1 MNMFDA
7 RARPA
12 PMSEYERKYQEELED
27 FRRTKAK
34 MDREQE
40 EWEAAQ
46 RKIREDKEA
55 AEKNVREKIAIR
67 KDALPYTD
75 ELAQE
80 ICERIS
86 IGELLINICLDE
98 HLPSMRRCKQ
108 WLVANAEFN
117 ILYKS
122 AIDDRLSVFEE
133 QVIQIADD
141 MSRDFKTVIKN
152 SQEKRIPDSEQVARA
167 KLRINVRFRHLKAYR
182 QQRWGDAST
191 LTLKD
196 ADAFDTSSMDI
207 EALEREIADI
217 ERKEGIVR
225 MGKDRAA

>member
-1 MNMFDA
+1 
-7 RARPA
+7 
-12 PMSEYERKYQEELED
+12 MSEYERKYQEELED

-86 IGELLINICLDE
+86 IGELLINIC
-98 HLPSMRRCKQ
+98 
-108 WLVANAEFN
+108 
-117 ILYKS
+117 
-122 AIDDRLSVFEE
+122 
-133 QVIQIADD
+133 
-141 MSRDFKTVIKN
+141 
-152 SQEKRIPDSEQVARA
+152 AR
-167 KLRINVRFRHLKAYR
+167 
-182 QQRWGDAST
+182 
-191 LTLKD
+191 
-196 ADAFDTSSMDI
+196 
-207 EALEREIADI
+207 
-217 ERKEGIVR
+217 
-225 MGKDRAA
+225 